1 MNHLLLCPIF
11 MIPALAAPPPDSLY
25 HWILAVL
32 APAPIRHALLAWYT
46 RSKRDL
52 PWRRT
57 TDPYAIWISE
67 VMLQQTRVAAVLP
80 FYERFLKRFPAIPDL
95 ANAREEDV
103 LAAWSGLGY
112 YSRARNLQKA
122 AVRIVAAGAFPA
134 DYESIRALPGIGN
147 YTAAAVASI
156 AFALPHAAVA
166 GNALRVLSRLA
177 AES

>member
-1 MNHLLLCPIF
+1 MLRRNLNKMNHLLLWSIF
-11 MIPALAAPPPDSLY
+11 MIPASVAPPPGSRY
-25 HWILAVL
+25 HEVL
-32 APAPIRHALLAWYT
+32 TVPAAASIRRALLAWYT

-80 FYERFLKRFPAIPDL
+80 YYERFLKRFPTIHEL
-95 ANAREEDV
+95 ANAREQDV

-112 YSRARNLQKA
+112 YTRARNLQKA
-122 AVRIVAAGAFPA
+122 AVRIVAADGFPS

-156 AFALPHAAVA
+156 PFRLPHAPVD
-166 GNALRVLSRLA
+166 
-177 AES
+177 

>member
-25 HWILAVL
+25 HEILTVP

-80 FYERFLKRFPAIPDL
+80 YYERFLKRFPTVHGL
-95 ANAREEDV
+95 ADAREQDV

-122 AVRIVAAGAFPA
+122 AVQIAAASAFPS
-134 DYESIRALPGIGN
+134 DYETIRPPPGIGN
-147 YTAAAVASI
+147 YTAAAGPSI
-156 AFALPHAAVA
+156 AFHLPHGA
-166 GNALRVLSRLA
+166 
-177 AES
+177 